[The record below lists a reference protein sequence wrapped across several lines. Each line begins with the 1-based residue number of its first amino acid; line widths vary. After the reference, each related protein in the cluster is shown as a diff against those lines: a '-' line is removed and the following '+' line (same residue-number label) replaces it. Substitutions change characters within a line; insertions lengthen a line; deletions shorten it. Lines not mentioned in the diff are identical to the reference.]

1 MRKKT
6 TDQEWMQRG
15 TTANS
20 VLGGSQP
27 EQTFSKRKHPQPII
41 SQNLK
46 ARLVFPI
53 YLELSSVL
61 IKAAAALRVPPHFTL
76 PVTSRFQWGF
86 FRQCKLHKLLKH
98 YFISPAPCD
107 RNRFC
112 ESRSF
117 PNQFCCV
124 FFFFLISSPNSSMN
138 VGLTDVQHW
147 FAPLV

>member
-1 MRKKT
+1 MPGRLDPEQANSAWVRKKT
-6 TDQEWMQRG
+6 TDQEWDPRG
-15 TTANS
+15 ATANS

-61 IKAAAALRVPPHFTL
+61 IKAAAVLRVPL
-76 PVTSRFQWGF
+76 TSRNPSLHASSGGF
-86 FRQCKLHKLLKH
+86 FQQCKLHKLLKH

-107 RNRFC
+107 RNRFS

-117 PNQFCCV
+117 PNQFC
-124 FFFFLISSPNSSMN
+124 FFL
-138 VGLTDVQHW
+138 D
-147 FAPLV
+147 FASK